1 MPKLILM
8 PKLDQ
13 QSCKRMAHCEVCK
26 RILPNIP
33 TNGTVRIAICQDGR
47 EKCWQS
53 PVQNESEYLMDLF
66 QKPEYLH
73 RPDVTVETFLFTF
86 FPNHEATMQQT
97 LFQLGQM
104 DIFFMTGFRSANNNT
119 MSENLNYNSTK
130 RTIWYY

>member
-1 MPKLILM
+1 
-8 PKLDQ
+8 
-13 QSCKRMAHCEVCK
+13 
-26 RILPNIP
+26 
-33 TNGTVRIAICQDGR
+33 
-47 EKCWQS
+47 
-53 PVQNESEYLMDLF
+53 MDLF

-119 MSENLNYNSTK
+119 MSENLKEVFRNHARCGDNETK
-130 RTIWYY
+130 IYQIFGNNATSFLYLECNTI